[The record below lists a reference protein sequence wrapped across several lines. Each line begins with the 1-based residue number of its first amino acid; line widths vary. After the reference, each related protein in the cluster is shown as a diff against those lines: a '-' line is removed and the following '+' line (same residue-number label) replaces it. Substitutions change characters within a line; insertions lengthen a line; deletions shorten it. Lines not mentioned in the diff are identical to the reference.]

1 MREIVFDT
9 ETTGLSFNAGHRLV
23 EIGCVE
29 LVNRVPTGRH
39 FHAYLNPGRDMP
51 AEAFAIHGLS
61 ETFLSDKPRFPDVC
75 EDLIAFIGD
84 CPLIAHNAMFD
95 YGFVNGELSACGRAL
110 LPVERIVCTLQMART
125 RHPGAKHTLDA
136 LCVRYGIDLSAR
148 ELHGALL
155 DAQLLAQVFIELTGG
170 RQIALGLAVEE
181 GRDRIEFA
189 TARGN
194 VRPARVFIPSAEE
207 LARHSM
213 FMAGFEEP
221 LWGAPESVDARQAHT

>member
-29 LVNRVPTGRH
+29 LVNRVPTGRS
-39 FHAYLNPGRDMP
+39 FHCYLNPDRDMP
-51 AEAFAIHGLS
+51 VEAFAVHGLS
-61 ETFLSDKPRFPDVC
+61 AAFLADKRRFPEICD
-75 EDLIAFIGD
+75 ELIEFLGD

-95 YGFVNGELSACGRAL
+95 FGFINGELKACGRPL
-110 LPVERIVCTLQMART
+110 LQVDRIIDTLTMARAK
-125 RHPGAKHTLDA
+125 HPGAKHTLDA

-170 RQIALGLAVEE
+170 RQITLGLAVEAAAASE
-181 GRDRIEFA
+181 RVEA
-189 TARGN
+189 AAVKSNARS
-194 VRPARVFIPSAEE
+194 ARVFVPSDEE
-207 LARHSM
+207 LARHSV

-221 LWGAPESVDARQAHT
+221 LWGDPASG

>member
-29 LVNRVPTGRH
+29 LVNRVPTGRS
-39 FHAYLNPGRDMP
+39 FHRYLNPDRDMP
-51 AEAFAIHGLS
+51 AEAFAVHGLS
-61 ETFLSDKPRFPDVC
+61 AAFLADKPRFPEVC
-75 EDLIAFIGD
+75 DELIEFLGD
-84 CPLIAHNAMFD
+84 CPLVAHNAMFD
-95 YGFVNGELSACGRAL
+95 FGFINGELKTCGKPL
-110 LPVERIVCTLQMART
+110 LQVERIVDTLTMARA

-170 RQIALGLAVEE
+170 RQITLGLAVEE
-181 GRDRIEFA
+181 GVGERIEI
-189 TARGN
+189 ARVKSN
-194 VRPARVFIPSAEE
+194 VRPASVFMPSEAE
-207 LARHSM
+207 LARHCA

-221 LWGAPESVDARQAHT
+221 LWGTPSSG